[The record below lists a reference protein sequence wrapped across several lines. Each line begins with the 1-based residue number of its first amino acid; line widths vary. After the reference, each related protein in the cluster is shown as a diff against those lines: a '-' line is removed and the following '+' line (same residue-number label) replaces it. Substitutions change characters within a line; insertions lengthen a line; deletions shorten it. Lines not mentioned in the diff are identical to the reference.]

1 MIFCV
6 IKNTMSNCIKIILF
20 IFLIFQNTPVSAQNH
35 NFDIWVVDFK
45 KKAIEKEG
53 ISSVT
58 VNKAFSR
65 VKFLKKLLI
74 YDKRQPEFIEKTET
88 YIGKRVNKKRVL
100 KAKSLLLENK
110 NLLSRIEKDFGVPKE
125 YLVALWGIETS
136 FGRHRGKVDIISAL
150 ATLSF
155 DKRRSAYFSKEL
167 ITILRLIDK
176 KKVKLENLYGS
187 WAGAH
192 GNFQFMPSSINNYA
206 IDYDKDGQ
214 IDLVNS
220 LEDSFASAANYLKT
234 IGWNKKIS
242 WGYKAISA
250 DKIDNSLVTIDAR
263 KLKKTLSRND
273 LINNKISIKNNKKAK
288 GNFKLIRPDGKD
300 GPIFLVTTNYEK
312 LLNWNRSLRFA
323 ITVGLFADLLKNA

>member
-1 MIFCV
+1 
-6 IKNTMSNCIKIILF
+6 MSNCIKIILF

-35 NFDIWVVDFK
+35 NFNIWVVDFK

-110 NLLSRIEKDFGVPKE
+110 NLLSKIEKDFGVPKE

-234 IGWNKKIS
+234 IGWNKEIS

-273 LINNKISIKNNKKAK
+273 LINNKISIKNNKKVK

>member
-1 MIFCV
+1 M
-6 IKNTMSNCIKIILF
+6 KNTMSNCIKIFLL
-20 IFLIFQNTPVSAQNH
+20 IFLIFQNTPVFAQNH

-45 KKAIEKEG
+45 KKAIETEG
-53 ISSVT
+53 ISSAT

-110 NLLSRIEKDFGVPKE
+110 DLLSRIEKDFGVPKE

-136 FGRHRGKVDIISAL
+136 FGRHLGKVDIISAL

-192 GNFQFMPSSINNYA
+192 GNFQFMPSSIKNYA

-263 KLKKTLSRND
+263 KLKKTLSKND
-273 LINNKISIKNNKKAK
+273 LINNKISIKNNKKVK
-288 GNFKLIRPDGKD
+288 GNYKLIRPDGKD

>member
-35 NFDIWVVDFK
+35 NFNIWVVDFK

-110 NLLSRIEKDFGVPKE
+110 NLLSKIEKDFGVPKE

-234 IGWNKKIS
+234 IGWNKEIS

-273 LINNKISIKNNKKAK
+273 LINNKISIKNNKKVK

>member
-1 MIFCV
+1 
-6 IKNTMSNCIKIILF
+6 
-20 IFLIFQNTPVSAQNH
+20 
-35 NFDIWVVDFK
+35 
-45 KKAIEKEG
+45 
-53 ISSVT
+53 
-58 VNKAFSR
+58 
-65 VKFLKKLLI
+65 
-74 YDKRQPEFIEKTET
+74 
-88 YIGKRVNKKRVL
+88 
-100 KAKSLLLENK
+100 LLENK
-110 NLLSRIEKDFGVPKE
+110 NLLSRIERDFGVPKE

>member
-6 IKNTMSNCIKIILF
+6 IKNTMSNYIKIILF
-20 IFLIFQNTPVSAQNH
+20 IFLILQNTQVFAQNH

-58 VNKAFSR
+58 VNRAFSR

-74 YDKRQPEFIEKTET
+74 YDKSQPEFIEKTET

-250 DKIDNSLVTIDAR
+250 NKIDNSLVTTDAR

-300 GPIFLVTTNYEK
+300 GPIFLVTKNYEK

>member
-20 IFLIFQNTPVSAQNH
+20 IFLIFQNTPVFAQNH

-110 NLLSRIEKDFGVPKE
+110 NLLSRIERDFGVPKE

-234 IGWNKKIS
+234 IGWNKEIS
-242 WGYKAISA
+242 WGYKAIST

-273 LINNKISIKNNKKAK
+273 LINNKISIKNNKKVK